1 MTEYCPYWPWCWCVY
16 NVYMYPAWPLK
27 SEIGFYDMVLKSFQ
41 RMTFGKE
48 GMQEIMLLYFYPFV
62 FSFSSN
68 LLQFFKIECIVTGI
82 WDTSWSVYISPGKH
96 KQDSLS
102 VWLVDLVADWQ
113 EKTSRRQTGRL
124 TDWLPGWLV
133 ETLSNWPVVCVIE
146 WLSDRLVAWELK
158 DGPLQKQKWVWCVY
172 THTSI
177 MIRYCPCPLPL
188 NVMVSQSLPY
198 WQRSWKCRWGI

>member
-16 NVYMYPAWPLK
+16 NIYMYPAWPLK
-27 SEIGFYDMVLKSFQ
+27 SEMWFYDMVLKSFQ
-41 RMTFGKE
+41 RMTLQFCNSA
-48 GMQEIMLLYFYPFV
+48 I
-62 FSFSSN
+62 
-68 LLQFFKIECIVTGI
+68 LQFFKIECIVTGI

-113 EKTSRRQTGRL
+113 EKTSSRQTGRL

-133 ETLSNWPVVCVIE
+133 ETLSNWLVVCLIE
-146 WLSDRLVAWELK
+146 WLSDRLVDWELK

-177 MIRYCPCPLPL
+177 MIRYCPCPLP
-188 NVMVSQSLPY
+188 P
-198 WQRSWKCRWGI
+198 

>member
-1 MTEYCPYWPWCWCVY
+1 MLMCLQYLYVSCLTFKIRNAILWYGPKVIPK
-16 NVYMYPAWPLK
+16 NDF
-27 SEIGFYDMVLKSFQ
+27 G
-41 RMTFGKE
+41 MTFPKVIPKNDFRERRHAGNNVA
-48 GMQEIMLLYFYPFV
+48 LFLSFV
-62 FSFSSN
+62 FSVSSN
-68 LLQFFKIECIVTGI
+68 ILQFFKIECIVTGI

-113 EKTSRRQTGRL
+113 EKTSSRQTGRL

-133 ETLSNWPVVCVIE
+133 ETLSNWLVVCLIE
-146 WLSDRLVAWELK
+146 WLSDRLVDWELK

-177 MIRYCPCPLPL
+177 MIRYCPCPLP
-188 NVMVSQSLPY
+188 P
-198 WQRSWKCRWGI
+198 